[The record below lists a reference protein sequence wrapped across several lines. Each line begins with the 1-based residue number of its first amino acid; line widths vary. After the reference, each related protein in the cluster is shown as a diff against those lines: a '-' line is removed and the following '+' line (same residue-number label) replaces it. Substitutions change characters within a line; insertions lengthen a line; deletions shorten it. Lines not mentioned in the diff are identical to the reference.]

1 MRCGAALANDVHR
14 EERRVVSVLFVDIV
28 GFTSRAE
35 QLDPEDVR
43 SFLTPYYERVRG
55 EIERHGGRLE
65 KFVGDA
71 VLGIFGAPVAHG
83 DDAERA
89 VRAALAVRDAL
100 RAMNEAD
107 RELDLQFRAAVN
119 TGEAIVDLDARPEHG
134 ETMIVGDVVNTA
146 SRLQSAAPV
155 NGVLVGRETYAA
167 TRSTIAFAA
176 APPVVAKGK
185 VAPVEAW
192 VALDAAAPAGERRFS
207 EAPLVGRERDLE
219 LLARL
224 WEQVRNDRRPHLLT
238 VIGPA
243 GIGKSRL
250 AEEFARLVTSQGGR
264 ALRGRSLPYGDS
276 SAYGAF
282 AQHVKQVAGIFDN
295 DDAAVALEKLGRAGD
310 GPELTQALALLLGFH
325 ADRPI
330 DREGLFFA
338 ARDFVERVARDQPT
352 MLVFEDVHW
361 ADPSLLDL
369 IEVLSART
377 QDVPLLLVALAR
389 PELFAERAGWGGGL
403 LSYTALPLE
412 PLDDRDATQMAVRL
426 LPGHED
432 DDLAERLASVAEGNP
447 LFIEELAAAVV
458 ERSATELDTLPT
470 TVRSILAARLDALE
484 PDERSILLD
493 AAVVGKVFW
502 RGLLERL
509 DSRKAGL
516 SASLGALEERGLIR
530 REGVSRIE
538 GDQQYSFRNGLM
550 RNVAYATV
558 PRSRRRERH
567 AEVARFLEETTT
579 ETGESRCD
587 AGLPLARGRRRRA
600 CGAVLRDG
608 GRPREPGLGEGA
620 RVSPLQRG
628 LRATAGGRRAPPRSH
643 AQARGGLPGAAAR
656 PGRGTARGRRRP
668 ESVNVGVAPAVRR
681 LVLEREVGR
690 RDVADDLPDRVG
702 VPRELAQRLGVLAH
716 GVLVGRLVDAV
727 GVGGAVVV
735 DEDVAVLPD
744 DRGKLSDDDL
754 LRAAADARHLALAD
768 RESPLDHV
776 SRHVLPPRSGP
787 RSNDSDCEPG
797 LRAGDRVVDQR
808 DGDGAEGEHDGER
821 EERPAEGVVLACELL
836 LLRGQRTS
844 IAIATKS
851 RAR

>member
-1 MRCGAALANDVHR
+1 MSVCKACGQENPEIARFCLRCGVALANGVHR
-14 EERRVVSVLFVDIV
+14 EERRVVSVLFVDLV
-28 GFTSRAE
+28 GFTSLAE
-35 QLDPEDVR
+35 KLDPEDVR

-119 TGEAIVDLDARPEHG
+119 TGEAMVDLDARPEHG
-134 ETMIVGDVVNTA
+134 GAMIVGDVVNTA
-146 SRLQSAAPV
+146 SRLQSAAPI
-155 NGVLVGRETYAA
+155 NGVLVGRETYVS
-167 TRSTIAFAA
+167 TRSTIAYAA

-185 VAPVEAW
+185 AAPIEVW
-192 VALDAAAPAGERRFS
+192 VALDPAAPAGERRFS

-224 WEQVRNDRRPHLLT
+224 WEQVRTERRPHLLT

-250 AEEFARLVTSQGGR
+250 AEEFARLVRSQGGR
-264 ALRGRSLPYGDS
+264 AFRGRSLPYGDS

-282 AQHVKQVAGIFDN
+282 AQQVKQVAGIFDN
-295 DDAAVALEKLGRAGD
+295 DEAALAREKLGRTAE
-310 GPELTQALALLLGFH
+310 GPELTQALALLLGFQ

-361 ADPSLLDL
+361 AERSLLDL
-369 IEVLSART
+369 VEMLGALT
-377 QDVPLLLVALAR
+377 QGVPLLLVALAR
-389 PELFAERAGWGGGL
+389 PELFADRPGWGGGL
-403 LSYTALPLE
+403 TSYTALPLE
-412 PLDDRDATQMAVRL
+412 PLDDRDAAQLAVRL

-432 DDLAERLASVAEGNP
+432 DELAERLAAAAEGNP

-458 ERSATELDTLPT
+458 ERSATDLETLPT

-509 DSRKAGL
+509 DSRNARLG
-516 SASLGALEERGLIR
+516 ASLGALEERGLIR
-530 REGVSRIE
+530 HDGVSRIA
-538 GDQQYSFRNGLM
+538 GHDQYSFRRGLM

-558 PRSRRRERH
+558 PRARRRERH

-579 ETGESRCD
+579 ATGESASTLAFHWRAAGDHERAVSYFVTAADHASQGWAKERAFRLYSEAFALLPEGDDRRRELTHKRAIAYQSMLHVSD
-587 AGLPLARGRRRRA
+587 AARLAGGARG
-600 CGAVLRDG
+600 
-608 GRPREPGLGEGA
+608 
-620 RVSPLQRG
+620 
-628 LRATAGGRRAPPRSH
+628 
-643 AQARGGLPGAAAR
+643 
-656 PGRGTARGRRRP
+656 
-668 ESVNVGVAPAVRR
+668 
-681 LVLEREVGR
+681 
-690 RDVADDLPDRVG
+690 
-702 VPRELAQRLGVLAH
+702 
-716 GVLVGRLVDAV
+716 
-727 GVGGAVVV
+727 
-735 DEDVAVLPD
+735 
-744 DRGKLSDDDL
+744 
-754 LRAAADARHLALAD
+754 
-768 RESPLDHV
+768 
-776 SRHVLPPRSGP
+776 
-787 RSNDSDCEPG
+787 
-797 LRAGDRVVDQR
+797 DQ
-808 DGDGAEGEHDGER
+808 
-821 EERPAEGVVLACELL
+821 
-836 LLRGQRTS
+836 
-844 IAIATKS
+844 
-851 RAR
+851 

>member
-185 VAPVEAW
+185 VAPVEVW
-192 VALDAAAPAGERRFS
+192 VALDAARPAGERRFS

-361 ADPSLLDL
+361 ADRSLLDL

-509 DSRKAGL
+509 DSREAGL

-530 REGVSRIE
+530 REGSLADRGRSAVLLQERSHAQRRIRDGPALAAPRAARGGRPFPR
-538 GDQQYSFRNGLM
+538 GDDDRD
-550 RNVAYATV
+550 
-558 PRSRRRERH
+558 RR
-567 AEVARFLEETTT
+567 V
-579 ETGESRCD
+579 GCD
-587 AGLPLARGRRRRA
+587 AGLPLARGRRHERAVPYFVTAADHASQGWAKERAFRLYSEAFALLPEGDERRRDLTRKR
-600 CGAVLRDG
+600 AVAYQALLHVQDAVR
-608 GRPREPGLGEGA
+608 L
-620 RVSPLQRG
+620 
-628 LRATAGGRRAPPRSH
+628 AGGA
-643 AQARGGLPGAAAR
+643 G
-656 PGRGTARGRRRP
+656 
-668 ESVNVGVAPAVRR
+668 
-681 LVLEREVGR
+681 
-690 RDVADDLPDRVG
+690 PD
-702 VPRELAQRLGVLAH
+702 Q
-716 GVLVGRLVDAV
+716 
-727 GVGGAVVV
+727 
-735 DEDVAVLPD
+735 
-744 DRGKLSDDDL
+744 
-754 LRAAADARHLALAD
+754 
-768 RESPLDHV
+768 
-776 SRHVLPPRSGP
+776 
-787 RSNDSDCEPG
+787 
-797 LRAGDRVVDQR
+797 
-808 DGDGAEGEHDGER
+808 
-821 EERPAEGVVLACELL
+821 
-836 LLRGQRTS
+836 
-844 IAIATKS
+844 
-851 RAR
+851 

>member
-1 MRCGAALANDVHR
+1 MSVSVCGACSQENPEIARFCLHCGAALANEVHR
-14 EERRVVSVLFVDIV
+14 EERRVVSVLFVDLV

-119 TGEAIVDLDARPEHG
+119 TGDAIVDLGARPEHG
-134 ETMIVGDVVNTA
+134 EAMIVGDVVNTA
-146 SRLQSAAPV
+146 SRLQSAAPI
-155 NGVLVGRETYAA
+155 NGVLVGRETYSS
-167 TRSTIAFAA
+167 TRSTIAYAA

-185 VAPVEAW
+185 VAPVEVW
-192 VALDAAAPAGERRFS
+192 VALDSAAPAGERRFS
-207 EAPLVGRERDLE
+207 EAPLVGRERDLQ

-238 VIGPA
+238 VVGPA

-250 AEEFARLVTSQGGR
+250 ADEFARLVRSQGGR
-264 ALRGRSLPYGDS
+264 AVRGRSLPYGDS

-282 AQHVKQVAGIFDN
+282 AQQVKQVAGIFDN
-295 DDAAVALEKLGRAGD
+295 DDAALAFEKLARAG
-310 GPELTQALALLLGFH
+310 GGTEATRALALLLGFQ
-325 ADRPI
+325 ADRAI

-338 ARDFVERVARDQPT
+338 ARDFVERVARDRPT

-361 ADPSLLDL
+361 GDRSLLDL

-389 PELFAERAGWGGGL
+389 PELFAERPGWGGGL
-403 LSYTALPLE
+403 TSYTALPLE
-412 PLDDRDATQMAVRL
+412 PLDDRDAAQMAGRL

-458 ERSATELDTLPT
+458 ERSASDLDTLPT

-484 PDERSILLD
+484 PEERSILLD

-509 DSRKAGL
+509 DSRDARL
-516 SASLGALEERGLIR
+516 DASLGALEERGLIR
-530 REGVSRIE
+530 REGVSRIA
-538 GDQQYSFRNGLM
+538 GDHQYSFRHGLM

-558 PRSRRRERH
+558 PRARRRERH
-567 AEVARFLEETTT
+567 AKVARFLEETTT
-579 ETGESRCD
+579 ETGESAATLAFHWRA
-587 AGLPLARGRRRRA
+587 AGESERALPYFVTAADHASRGWAKERAFRLYSEAFALLPEGDERRRELTYKRA
-600 CGAVLRDG
+600 IAYQSILHVRD
-608 GRPREPGLGEGA
+608 
-620 RVSPLQRG
+620 
-628 LRATAGGRRAPPRSH
+628 
-643 AQARGGLPGAAAR
+643 AAR
-656 PGRGTARGRRRP
+656 
-668 ESVNVGVAPAVRR
+668 
-681 LVLEREVGR
+681 LM
-690 RDVADDLPDRVG
+690 
-702 VPRELAQRLGVLAH
+702 
-716 GVLVGRLVDAV
+716 
-727 GVGGAVVV
+727 GGA
-735 DEDVAVLPD
+735 
-744 DRGKLSDDDL
+744 GSD
-754 LRAAADARHLALAD
+754 
-768 RESPLDHV
+768 
-776 SRHVLPPRSGP
+776 
-787 RSNDSDCEPG
+787 
-797 LRAGDRVVDQR
+797 Q
-808 DGDGAEGEHDGER
+808 
-821 EERPAEGVVLACELL
+821 
-836 LLRGQRTS
+836 
-844 IAIATKS
+844 
-851 RAR
+851 